1 MQFWTHKF
9 TSEKKNKTLAK
20 QEFKTNLKIKHRIS
34 LLEEK
39 RMETFEDQAIVP
51 GREVTSLN

>member
-1 MQFWTHKF
+1 LQ
-9 TSEKKNKTLAK
+9 
-20 QEFKTNLKIKHRIS
+20 IS

-51 GREVTSLN
+51 GREVMILN

>member
-1 MQFWTHKF
+1 VLFLQ
-9 TSEKKNKTLAK
+9 
-20 QEFKTNLKIKHRIS
+20 IS

-51 GREVTSLN
+51 GREVINLN

>member
-1 MQFWTHKF
+1 LQ
-9 TSEKKNKTLAK
+9 
-20 QEFKTNLKIKHRIS
+20 IS

-51 GREVTSLN
+51 GREVISLNLKSIL

>member
-1 MQFWTHKF
+1 LLVFQV
-9 TSEKKNKTLAK
+9 
-20 QEFKTNLKIKHRIS
+20 S

-51 GREVTSLN
+51 GREVKIFN